1 MKYGDMN
8 YGSFFLGVAY
18 LITLD
23 NYELAW
29 LLLKPLVVQ
38 NTQSNKSYVIGSF
51 VCVRFTKTFIVHFL
65 VLHIANIRP
74 IQVCDQYNDIS
85 KYIYE

>member
-1 MKYGDMN
+1 MVL
-8 YGSFFLGVAY
+8 SFLGVPY
-18 LITLD
+18 LITLV

-38 NTQSNKSYVIGSF
+38 HTQSNKSYVIGSF
-51 VCVRFTKTFIVHFL
+51 VYVRFTKPFIVHFL
-65 VLHIANIRP
+65 VLHIANVRP